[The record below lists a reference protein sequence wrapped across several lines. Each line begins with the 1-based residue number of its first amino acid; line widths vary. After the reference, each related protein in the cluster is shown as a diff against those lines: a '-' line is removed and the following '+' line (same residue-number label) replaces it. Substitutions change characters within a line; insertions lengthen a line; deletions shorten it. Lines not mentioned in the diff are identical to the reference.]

1 MGRRIFRRIT
11 LSAVRRRLRSSTVRL
26 RCKDLSEGGIFGALW
41 EMADGAGIGLDVALK
56 RIPIQQETV
65 EICEFFG
72 VNPYQ
77 MLSDGGAAGCG
88 GGRRGAGAE
97 NGTRRDSI
105 GGDWADD
112 IREGEDSPERGR
124 GPVSG

>member
-1 MGRRIFRRIT
+1 
-11 LSAVRRRLRSSTVRL
+11 
-26 RCKDLSEGGIFGALW
+26 
-41 EMADGAGIGLDVALK
+41 MADGAGIGLDVALK

-77 MLSDGGAAGCG
+77 MLSTGALLIAAADGEGLVQKMALEGIP
-88 GGRRGAGAE
+88 
-97 NGTRRDSI
+97 S
-105 GGDWADD
+105 ADD

>member
-1 MGRRIFRRIT
+1 MQ
-11 LSAVRRRLRSSTVRL
+11 
-26 RCKDLSEGGIFGALW
+26 DLSEGGIFGALW

-77 MLSDGGAAGCG
+77 MLSTGALLIAAADGEGLVQKMALEGIPSA
-88 GGRRGAGAE
+88 GRRGFS
-97 NGTRRDSI
+97 GTGKRSGIWISRRWMRCT
-105 GGDWADD
+105 GLADKA
-112 IREGEDSPERGR
+112 
-124 GPVSG
+124 

>member
-26 RCKDLSEGGIFGALW
+26 RCRISEGGIFGALW

-77 MLSDGGAAGCG
+77 MLST
-88 GGRRGAGAE
+88 GRC
-97 NGTRRDSI
+97 
-105 GGDWADD
+105 
-112 IREGEDSPERGR
+112 
-124 GPVSG
+124 